1 MLISFKVKNFLSIKD
16 EVELSLD
23 STSSKSN
30 PKNLFKAGGY
40 TLLNS
45 CVIYGPNAS
54 GKSNIIKAIFFVW
67 NLVKNSLNFNEDVRL
82 SDPPF
87 NLRQF
92 KLDKK
97 MSQMPSEFEIYFI
110 KNDIEYIY
118 GFSCNET
125 KIIKEFLKYKPKG
138 ENFKEIFARDEQF
151 NEEFK
156 FTHDKNKQRKI
167 EEFTNKNTL
176 YLSKSTQFNYE
187 KIKPAYDFIANDLV
201 INYSPSWSDY
211 TMKKI
216 HEDVKFKDKV
226 VDILERADFGG
237 IVDLNVKK
245 KKGKVSGFEVKFEG
259 KSPSLKEIDEEGDF
273 YDLKISHPTK
283 DGKVEYFEIN
293 EESIGTQKVF
303 NMLGPIFNI
312 FETGK
317 VLIIDELESS
327 LHPNITRFL
336 VKLFSSK
343 YNKKNGQ
350 IIFTTH
356 DTTLLKE
363 EELFRRDQVYI
374 CSKRPNEQTELYS
387 LVDFKLR
394 EDMNF
399 EKAYFGG
406 RVGGLPF
413 IDETFFDEN
422 DEEK

>member
-16 EVELSLD
+16 EIELSLD

-40 TLLNS
+40 TLLKS

-97 MSQMPSEFEIYFI
+97 MSQMPSEFEIHFI

-125 KIIKEFLKYKPKG
+125 KIIKEFLKYKPKR
-138 ENFKEIFARDEQF
+138 ENFKEIFARNEQSK
-151 NEEFK
+151 EEFK
-156 FTHDKNKQRKI
+156 FTHDKNKQKKI

-187 KIKPAYDFIANDLV
+187 KIKPAYDFLANELV
-201 INYSPSWSDY
+201 INHNPASSID

-216 HEDVKFKDKV
+216 YGDVKFKDKV
-226 VDILERADFGG
+226 VDILERTDFGG
-237 IVDLNVKK
+237 IVDLNVRKK
-245 KKGKVSGFEVKFEG
+245 KMKVREIKFEG
-259 KSPSLKEIDEEGDF
+259 ESTKLNEFADEKDF
-273 YDLKISHPTK
+273 YNLKISHLTK

-303 NMLGPIFNI
+303 NMLGPIFNT

-317 VLIIDELESS
+317 VLIIDELDSS

-356 DTTLLKE
+356 DTTLLKD
-363 EELFRRDQVYI
+363 EELLRRDQVYL